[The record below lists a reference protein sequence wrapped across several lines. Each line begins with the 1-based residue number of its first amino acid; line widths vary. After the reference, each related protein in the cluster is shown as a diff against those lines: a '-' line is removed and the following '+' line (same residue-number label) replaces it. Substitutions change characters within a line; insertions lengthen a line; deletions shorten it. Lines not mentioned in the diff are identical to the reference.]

1 MLKER
6 KAHLPLT
13 RVAQKRCCNE
23 VDAWVEYFILI
34 TPTSLDLVSL
44 LIGMREQD
52 QDKTKKISRVNLPY
66 FLRTVYIS

>member
-6 KAHLPLT
+6 KAHFRLT
-13 RVAQKRCCNE
+13 CVAQKRRGNE
-23 VDAWVEYFILI
+23 VDAWVEHFILI
-34 TPTSLDLVSL
+34 TPSLELVSL

-52 QDKTKKISRVNLPY
+52 PDKTKKINRVNLPY

>member
-6 KAHLPLT
+6 KAHFRLT
-13 RVAQKRCCNE
+13 CVAQKRRCNE
-23 VDAWVEYFILI
+23 VDAWVEHFILI
-34 TPTSLDLVSL
+34 TPSLELVSL

-52 QDKTKKISRVNLPY
+52 PDKTKKINRVNLPY

>member
-13 RVAQKRCCNE
+13 RVAQKRRCKE
-23 VDAWVEYFILI
+23 VDAWVEHFILI
-34 TPTSLDLVSL
+34 TPSLELVFL

-52 QDKTKKISRVNLPY
+52 PDKTKKISRVNLPY

>member
-23 VDAWVEYFILI
+23 VDAWVEHFILI
-34 TPTSLDLVSL
+34 TPTSLELVSL
-44 LIGMREQD
+44 LIRMREQD
-52 QDKTKKISRVNLPY
+52 PDKTKKINRVNLPY